1 MGVHDRLEL
10 PRHALN
16 FDITNACLG
25 FVNAM
30 TVASTMIDAGA
41 IDYALIVAGEDPSP
55 WHRTAVRILNNPDST
70 REDVLAQF
78 ATLTLGSGAAAAVI
92 GRADRHPEGHRIVGS
107 VSRAGTEHRNLCIG
121 GEADQGMNTDA
132 GACSSTAW
140 SWWRRRG
147 SRRIRTA
154 GSGTI

>member
-1 MGVHDRLEL
+1 M
-10 PRHALN
+10 PA
-16 FDITNACLG
+16 LG

-107 VSRAGTEHRNLCIG
+107 VSARAL
-121 GEADQGMNTDA
+121 
-132 GACSSTAW
+132 STVTSA
-140 SWWRRRG
+140 SVA
-147 SRRIRTA
+147 RRIRA
-154 GSGTI
+154 